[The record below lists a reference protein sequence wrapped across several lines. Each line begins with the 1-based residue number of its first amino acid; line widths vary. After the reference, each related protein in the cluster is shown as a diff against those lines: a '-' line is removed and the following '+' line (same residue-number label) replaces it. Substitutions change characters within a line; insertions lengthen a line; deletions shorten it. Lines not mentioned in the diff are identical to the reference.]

1 MIEERTF
8 TFGELVNK
16 RTEVWMP
23 GSEDLPYVGLE
34 HIEPQAL
41 RLSGYGNSSETASS
55 KTRFKSGDVLY
66 GKLRPYFRKCVRPDF
81 DGVCTGEIWALYTK
95 NSGVLDQS
103 YLRWLVSDV
112 AFSDYANSAET
123 GTHMPRAQWSWVS
136 KLEVN
141 LPTIEVQR
149 ELSSVLDLLEAR
161 IENLQAL
168 LELIA
173 KYIES
178 ACEVAISQSKSDKQ
192 IPLSTAA
199 KLVNGGAFTKGA
211 TGIGKVVIR
220 IKELNSGI
228 SDSTIYNS
236 IEVPPQ
242 KTAYPGDVLFAWS
255 GTLGLW
261 RWYKEEALINQHI
274 FKVMEGKHPVWL
286 NWFHILQ
293 ELENFQDIAA
303 GKATT
308 MGHITKDHLDRAMV
322 LDFLPHEIAE
332 LSSLVS
338 PIWEYQLKVG
348 KEINSLIDFREFL
361 IPRLVSGEMSLLKL
375 SVGASS

>member
-1 MIEERTF
+1 MIEERIF
-8 TFGELVNK
+8 NFGDLVAK

-23 GSEDLPYVGLE
+23 GSEDLPYIGLE

-41 RLSGYGNSSETASS
+41 RLGGHGQSKETASS

-66 GKLRPYFRKCVRPDF
+66 GKLRPYFRKCVRPEF

-95 NSGVLDQS
+95 NSEVLDQS

-141 LPTIEVQR
+141 LPPIEIQK
-149 ELSSVLDLLEAR
+149 ELSAVLDL
-161 IENLQAL
+161 IEVRMESLQSL
-168 LELIA
+168 IELTGKFIV
-173 KYIES
+173 S
-178 ACEVAISQSKSDKQ
+178 ACEVAISQSNSDKR
-192 IPLSTAA
+192 ISLSTAA
-199 KLVNGGAFTKGA
+199 RLVNGGAFTKGA
-211 TGIGKVVIR
+211 TGYGKVVVR

-228 SDSTIYNS
+228 SDSTIYNN
-236 IEVPPQ
+236 IDVPLE
-242 KTAYPGDVLFAWS
+242 KTVFPGDVLFAWS

-261 RWYKEEALINQHI
+261 RWYKDEAIINQHI
-274 FKVMEGKHPVWL
+274 FKVLEGKHPVWL

-322 LDFLPHEIAE
+322 QDLLPDEILDLK
-332 LSSLVS
+332 SLVS
-338 PIWEYQLKVG
+338 PIWDYQLKVG

-361 IPRLVSGEMSLLKL
+361 IPRLVSGEMNLLNIPVRK
-375 SVGASS
+375 SP

>member
-1 MIEERTF
+1 VTKERIY
-8 TFGELVNK
+8 TFGELVNR

-23 GSEDLPYVGLE
+23 GSEDLPYIGLE

-41 RLSGYGNSSETASS
+41 RLSGYGQSKETASS

-95 NSGVLDQS
+95 DPEVLDQS

-141 LPTIEVQR
+141 LPPIEVQK
-149 ELSSVLDLLEAR
+149 ELASVLNLLEAR

-168 LELIA
+168 LDLIA
-173 KYIES
+173 KFIKI
-178 ACEVAISQSKSDKQ
+178 ACEVAIAQSKSVTQ
-192 IPLSTAA
+192 IPLSIAA
-199 KLVNGGAFTKGA
+199 KFVNGGAFTKGA

-236 IEVPPQ
+236 IEVSPQ

-286 NWFHILQ
+286 NWFHISQ

-322 LDFLPHEIAE
+322 LDLLPDEITE
-332 LSSLVS
+332 LTSLVS
-338 PIWEYQLKVG
+338 PIWDFQLKAG

-361 IPRLVSGEMSLLKL
+361 IPRLVSGEMNLLKL
-375 SVGASS
+375 PVGSSS